1 MRNQKIARHRPSGSV
16 MLMAMFFIAVFGTLV
31 VSVMSLAMSNTQLGA
46 GHERSVRAF
55 AAAESGV
62 QFLRMKLDDLMTNQT
77 YNPKIKAGTVTTAL
91 ATNLWKGGTVDG
103 ANFVGLA
110 ANLATMLNTNKSTM
124 FVGGRSVTNNAG
136 TVTIPPVAF
145 GGSAERGQFML
156 ALQPDT
162 TDARIIN
169 AYSVG
174 QYNGIRR
181 SVQFSFKLEKVF
193 KYSVYSQSNIQL
205 GKNVVV
211 EGDVMSRRDPS
222 DSRVSTSNPEVWC
235 VTDFGFLNNTLGN
248 PTSGRLKNFRDMLA
262 ELDNP
267 ATAGAG
273 AAYRNRIYDNRLDV
287 RTTAAKNYFASRGY
301 TDISGDGYLDEYD
314 LFLGSYGATVNSP
327 QVNFSQFSGA
337 TFTGATLDTQFF
349 DLVDQL
355 SPPLETGLSQR
366 AGYDDDK
373 INNFDRY
380 AKVKG
385 SISMRVQLSNYGAN
399 TSTSLLRKQIQGPIV
414 PADPTVPPVTFG
426 MLAEDMPDV
435 RPSDFVP
442 TDEAYKAALSGVSS
456 ASSSPI
462 TFAPLD
468 ADGNPTVVV
477 QNTTLGAAMATGNQ
491 LTDAD
496 LEALYNQSV
505 ATARYSGVVGQS
517 RATTHPEWPYVSLAN
532 FKSAYRNGQTL
543 VNNSKNYT
551 TPKYTVSESVPYGVQ
566 SGWQAT
572 YSRPVFKNVTFK
584 NVVIPSGLNAVFINC
599 KFQDITYVDMVTNVT
614 KNGTTT
620 TNKDDGMAW
629 SKRMKTGYTFDA
641 NNPLTVTTSQG
652 YVDGNNIR
660 FMDCTFEGVLVAA
673 TTTAYTH
680 FSNEFQING
689 KAIFNNTFDPK
700 CTILA
705 ANTNIDLGS
714 YTRPANQ
721 DSVLKGVVV
730 AGNIDIRAKAT
741 VDGSIIVPGDG
752 SGNTT
757 LGWFGMTDN
766 NESDGATPAGG
777 YGRLYIRYNPTRAL
791 PDGIR
796 LQPIMSNVLT
806 SYRQIPAPTW
816 IVWPS

>member
-1 MRNQKIARHRPSGSV
+1 MKMLKISRFRPQGSV

-62 QFLRMKLDDLMTNQT
+62 QFLRMKLDDLMASIT
-77 YNPKIKAGTVTTAL
+77 YNPKINAGSIDATMATA
-91 ATNLWKGGTVDG
+91 LWKGGTVEG
-103 ANFVGLA
+103 TSFAGLA
-110 ANLATMLNTNKSTM
+110 ANITTQLNLNKSTL
-124 FVGGRSVTNNAG
+124 FVSGRSVTNSNG

-145 GGSAERGQFML
+145 GGSADQGQFML
-156 ALQPDT
+156 ALVQDA
-162 TDARIIN
+162 TDPRLIN

-174 QYNGIRR
+174 KFNNITRT
-181 SVQFSFKLEKVF
+181 VQFGFKLEKIF
-193 KYSVYSQSNIQL
+193 KYSVYSQSCIQL

-211 EGDVMSRRDPS
+211 EGDMMSLRDPN
-222 DSRVSTSNPEVWC
+222 DSRINTSNPEIWC

-248 PTSGRLKNFRDMLA
+248 PTSGTLKNFRDMLA

-273 AAYRNRIYDNRLDV
+273 TAFRNRIYDNRLDV
-287 RTTAAKNYFASRGY
+287 RTAAAKTYFAGRGY
-301 TDISGDGYLDEYD
+301 TDISGDGYIDEYD
-314 LFLGSYGATVNSP
+314 LFLSSYGATTSNP
-327 QVNFSQFSGA
+327 QVNYSQFSS
-337 TFTGATLDTQFF
+337 TYFTGGALDNQFF

-355 SPPLETGLSQR
+355 SPPLETGLVQR
-366 AGYDDDK
+366 AGYDDNV
-373 INNFDRY
+373 INSSDRY

-399 TSTSLLRKQIQGPIV
+399 TSTSILRKMIQGPII
-414 PADPTVPPVTFG
+414 PADPTVAPVTFG
-426 MLAEDMPDV
+426 MLPDDMPNV
-435 RPSDFVP
+435 LPSDFVP
-442 TDEAYKAALSGVSS
+442 TADAYKTAQGSLAS
-456 ASSSPI
+456 ATSSPVAL
-462 TFAPLD
+462 APLD
-468 ADGNPTVVV
+468 ANGNPTVVV
-477 QNTTLGAAMATGNQ
+477 QNITLSQAMATGNQ

-496 LEALYNQSV
+496 LQALYDQSV

-517 RATTHPEWPYVSLAN
+517 RATTDPEWPYVSVAN

-543 VNNSKNYT
+543 QNNGKNYT
-551 TPKYTVSESVPYGVQ
+551 TPQYTVTESVPYGVQ

-584 NVVIPSGLNAVFINC
+584 NVKIPAGLNAVFINC
-599 KFQDITYVDMVTNVT
+599 KFQDITYVDLVTNVT
-614 KNGTTT
+614 KNGSTTT
-620 TNKDDGMAW
+620 DRNDGMDW
-629 SKRMKTGYTFDA
+629 SKRMKSGYTFDA
-641 NNPLTVTTSQG
+641 NKPLTADTSQG
-652 YVDGNNIR
+652 YVDGNNTR

-673 TTTAYTH
+673 TTSAYTH

-689 KAIFNNTFDPK
+689 MAIFNNTFDPK

-714 YTRPANQ
+714 YTRPASQ

-757 LGWFGMTDN
+757 LGWFGMTDSA
-766 NESDGATPAGG
+766 ESDGAMPAGG
-777 YGRLYIRYNPTRAL
+777 YGRLYIRYNPTRSL
-791 PDGIR
+791 PNGIR
-796 LQPIMSNVLT
+796 LQPSLT
-806 SYRQIPAPTW
+806 NISSSYRQIGTPSW
-816 IVWPS
+816 ITWPS